1 MPDSDFPPEKFSRR
15 TVAAHDSSAWLAD
28 EIRALARE
36 TGAPENDAAHLAALV
51 ARLAENVLENG
62 ADRLCLASENDAA
75 DRAFLEKFCAAPRSR
90 SLVASPKSAAAGV
103 PAPLVFDAAHAE
115 LCFLRNFRNE
125 SEIVEKTLA
134 LARVPAAKTL
144 PETTENLIAAA
155 LPHALNDA
163 QKNAVCAIVSRRLA
177 IVSGGPGTGKTTL
190 LLRALLCI
198 FEQNPDAKIVLA
210 APTGKAASRM
220 KESLAEQSEKIAAAA
235 AETPS
240 ETPSPRAGTTP
251 VSPRTLEKIAAL
263 APKTLHRALRI
274 APGKLR
280 SSKSVPISADC
291 VVIDEASMIGRE
303 LAARL
308 LRALSPETELVL
320 LGDKNQLESVEP
332 GRIFG
337 ALCEADSLAACR
349 TELTESRRFDAHS
362 FIGKFASAI
371 VRGDRSAAEALLSN
385 AAPAPQIRLS
395 EGEISSA
402 ALRDALVSLFPEKL
416 RRVPDDADPAEI
428 LSLIESTRLLTPL
441 RERKSGSRLAAENI
455 NALASRL
462 FSGDPRV
469 AAGTTLH
476 FHGRPILVTKNSERL
491 FNGDVGVVLHNRDR
505 SAARA
510 PSAEFLAW
518 FRDYEHGG
526 VRAVPVELLPEHET
540 AYAMSIHKAQGS
552 EFSRLTVVFPRA
564 PAENRD
570 FYSRRLL
577 YTAISRFR
585 ETNAPDAAAHF
596 HLLFDRETLLDA
608 VARNTVENSALR
620 RRFDEEAF
628 KKTPT

>member
-1 MPDSDFPPEKFSRR
+1 MLDSDFPPENFSRR
-15 TVAAHDSSAWLAD
+15 TVASHDSSAWLAD

-51 ARLAENVLENG
+51 ARLAENVIENG
-62 ADRLCLASENDAA
+62 GDRLCLASENDAA
-75 DRAFLEKFCAAPRSR
+75 DRAFLEKFCAAPRFR
-90 SLVASPKSAAAGV
+90 RLVGSPQSAAAGV

-163 QKNAVCAIVSRRLA
+163 QKNAVRAIVSRRLA

-220 KESLAEQSEKIAAAA
+220 KESLAGQSEKIAAAA
-235 AETPS
+235 AGTPS
-240 ETPSPRAGTTP
+240 SRAGTAP

-280 SSKSVPISADC
+280 TSKFVPISADC

-308 LRALSPETELVL
+308 LRALSPETKLVL

-371 VRGDRSAAEALLSN
+371 VRGDRAAAEALLSD
-385 AAPAPQIRLS
+385 ADPAPQIRLS

-402 ALRDALVSLFPEKL
+402 ALRDALVNLFPEKL

-491 FNGDVGVVLHNRDR
+491 FNGDVGVVLRSRDR
-505 SAARA
+505 SAAHA

-552 EFSRLTVVFPRA
+552 EFSRLAVVFPRA

-585 ETNAPDAAAHF
+585 ETTAPNAAAHF

-628 KKTPT
+628 KKTPA